1 MEAIGLFF
9 LYALVA
15 IFLENAVF
23 TRMLGVGRMVF
34 LGTPKRILAH
44 GAALTVIT
52 FFGSMLSFAANYL
65 LYDYNVAVSL
75 RALIYL
81 CCLTVVYLILYL
93 LCDRLPGKIFTPM
106 KKLLPLSTFNCASLG
121 ALVLTTAQQ
130 HSFFSTVGFGLG
142 TGVGYTLALLLI
154 YTGRRR
160 LELVT
165 LPRAFKGMPIHL
177 LYIGLVSL
185 AIYGLIGHQLPT

>member
-52 FFGSMLSFAANYL
+52 FFGSTLSFAANYL

-106 KKLLPLSTFNCASLG
+106 KKLLPLSLSLIHICGSSNGKRMPPTPRRGREKSQFFGVIRSISLIRLSASYACHNSHQSYHKSG
-121 ALVLTTAQQ
+121 VDSISAQNVKPQ
-130 HSFFSTVGFGLG
+130 TSPAGPLC
-142 TGVGYTLALLLI
+142 
-154 YTGRRR
+154 
-160 LELVT
+160 E
-165 LPRAFKGMPIHL
+165 
-177 LYIGLVSL
+177 
-185 AIYGLIGHQLPT
+185 